1 MGYSKKQVQELE
13 KTIKNSDAE
22 VVVIG
27 TPIDLRRVLKIDKPA
42 VRVGYELEQTAGADL
57 GQILLKKFARKS

>member
-13 KTIKNSDAE
+13 KTIENSDAE

-42 VRVGYELEQTAGADL
+42 VRVGYELEQTAGPDL
-57 GQILLKKFARKS
+57 KQILLKKFVRKS